1 MKIFTKLALVSS
13 MLISVN
19 AMAMQ
24 AMDDASMS
32 ATTGQDGLNIG
43 IKLDN
48 AGISIGKLYVHDN
61 DGLGTDTNITGA
73 TGTAGAIAINGVTVK
88 QTNTSENLLD
98 LKIDT
103 NGSATTSNG
112 AQGAFLNIAATVGA
126 VDIDIGSIGIGSSN
140 TAVNTTTGLRG
151 IKETNPTEI
160 LSGLTLSLGKVAA
173 NIQLGATPQ
182 GAMIVLNSTLQKGL
196 TISNLGIND
205 AAGGGQI
212 YLDNIYVRGADNTTG
227 DLTLNATVG
236 VTADGIVIKNNS
248 AQNINTY
255 IQGVHLGSST
265 AKSIGDVEVA
275 GLNVGNSTITISGH

>member
-61 DGLGTDTNITGA
+61 DGLGTATNITGA
-73 TGTAGAIAINGVTVK
+73 TGTAGAIAINGVTIK
-88 QTNTSENLLD
+88 QTSSDNLLD

-103 NGSATTSNG
+103 DGSSA
-112 AQGAFLNIAATVGA
+112 GAFLNIAATVGA
-126 VDIDIGSIGIGSSN
+126 VDVKIGSIGIGSSN

-151 IKETNPTEI
+151 VKSDPTEI
-160 LSGLTLSLGKVAA
+160 LTGLTLSLGKVGA

-196 TISNLGIND
+196 TISNLGIKD
-205 AAGGGQI
+205 AKGGGQI

-236 VTADGIVIKNNS
+236 VTTDGIVIKNNS

-255 IQGVHLGSST
+255 IQGIHLGTST

>member
-1 MKIFTKLALVSS
+1 MLLGEFGMKIFTKLALVSS

-61 DGLGTDTNITGA
+61 DGLGTATNIKGA

-88 QTNTSENLLD
+88 QTSSDNLLD

-103 NGSATTSNG
+103 DGSSA
-112 AQGAFLNIAATVGA
+112 GAFLNIAATVGA
-126 VDIDIGSIGIGSSN
+126 VDVKIGSIGIGSSN

-151 IKETNPTEI
+151 VKSDPTEI
-160 LSGLTLSLGKVAA
+160 LTGLTLSLGKVGA

-196 TISNLGIND
+196 TISNLGIKD
-205 AAGGGQI
+205 AKGGGQI

-236 VTADGIVIKNNS
+236 VTTDGIVIENNS

-255 IQGVHLGSST
+255 IQGVHLGTSA
-265 AKSIGDVEVA
+265 AKSIGDIEVA
-275 GLNVGNSTITISGH
+275 GMNVGNSTITISGH

>member
-1 MKIFTKLALVSS
+1 MLLGEFGMKIFTKLALVSS

-61 DGLGTDTNITGA
+61 DGLGAATNITGA

-88 QTNTSENLLD
+88 QTSSDNLLD

-103 NGSATTSNG
+103 DGSSA
-112 AQGAFLNIAATVGA
+112 GAFLNIAATVGA
-126 VDIDIGSIGIGSSN
+126 VDVKIGSIGIGSSN
-140 TAVNTTTGLRG
+140 TAVSTTTGLRG
-151 IKETNPTEI
+151 VKSDPTEI
-160 LSGLTLSLGKVAA
+160 LTGLTLSLGKVGA

-196 TISNLGIND
+196 TISNLGIKD
-205 AAGGGQI
+205 AKGGGQI

-236 VTADGIVIKNNS
+236 VTTDGIVIKNNS

-255 IQGVHLGSST
+255 IQGVHLGTST

>member
-1 MKIFTKLALVSS
+1 MLLGEFGMKIFTKLALVSS

-88 QTNTSENLLD
+88 QTSSDNLLD

-103 NGSATTSNG
+103 DGSSA
-112 AQGAFLNIAATVGA
+112 GAFLNIAATVGA
-126 VDIDIGSIGIGSSN
+126 VDVKIGSIGIGSSN
-140 TAVNTTTGLRG
+140 DAVNTTTGLRG
-151 IKETNPTEI
+151 VKSDPTEI
-160 LSGLTLSLGKVAA
+160 LTGLTLSLGKVAA

-196 TISNLGIND
+196 TISNLGIKD
-205 AAGGGQI
+205 AKGGGQI

>member
-236 VTADGIVIKNNS
+236 VTANGIVIKNNS
-248 AQNINTY
+248 AQNINTC
-255 IQGVHLGSST
+255 IQGVHLG
-265 AKSIGDVEVA
+265 KIGRAHV
-275 GLNVGNSTITISGH
+275 

>member
-1 MKIFTKLALVSS
+1 MLLGEFGMKIFTKLALVSS

-61 DGLGTDTNITGA
+61 DGLATATNIKGA

-88 QTNTSENLLD
+88 QTSSDNLLD

-103 NGSATTSNG
+103 DGSSA
-112 AQGAFLNIAATVGA
+112 GAFLNIAATVGA
-126 VDIDIGSIGIGSSN
+126 VDVTIGSIGIGSSN
-140 TAVNTTTGLRG
+140 DAVNTTTGLRG
-151 IKETNPTEI
+151 VKSDPTEI
-160 LSGLTLSLGKVAA
+160 LTGLTLSLGKVGA

-196 TISNLGIND
+196 TISNLGIKD
-205 AAGGGQI
+205 AKGGGQI

-227 DLTLNATVG
+227 DLTLNANVG
-236 VTADGIVIKNNS
+236 VTPDGIVIKNNS

-255 IQGVHLGSST
+255 IQGVHLGNST

>member
-236 VTADGIVIKNNS
+236 VTANGIVIKNNS